1 VERGTDV
8 AISDAQYQAW
18 LANPEAER
26 VLLAEVKAYSDASEV
41 MRYLGSKYFQ
51 TGASDT
57 PANTVYEGILKENPF
72 FSTTMS
78 EAFGG
83 RSFVSIGSLL
93 IDNGD
98 GDKDSWITDAW
109 DGRDATL
116 KFGDPTWDISDFRT
130 ILSGVVERLQVSD
143 DLTLELIIRDKQR
156 TLDAPI
162 QTTLISSGEST
173 DQVVPLCYGE
183 VFNVKPVLIDDTT
196 HEYQV
201 HEGQIEDIVE
211 VYVDGKATTLT
222 VTEDLS
228 NGKFTLSGDPAG
240 TVTADVKGHKP
251 SGSYKTKPGEIIR
264 AIVSRVLTDPD
275 DLDTTAF
282 TTFDT
287 DFNYTIGTYIDIREN
302 LLDVLDSILPAG
314 WYYGFDRDG
323 KFTLAELKD
332 PSGLTSAMTIDNL
345 ESHGDLNV
353 QKADVPE
360 WRVRVGYKKNWKTIN
375 FGSDSTV
382 AEDARP
388 FFENEFLN
396 VAKSEDATVKT
407 THLLAQD
414 PDILPSTIAGY
425 SNALTEAVRLL
436 TLFKTQRYTYSVSAF
451 VAPLQVTIGD
461 CVTLKDDRFGLSAGS
476 KTVVTGITEY
486 LLDNKIEVE
495 LWQ

>member
-1 VERGTDV
+1 LSV
-8 AISDAQYQAW
+8 SDADYQTW
-18 LANPEAER
+18 LADPQEER
-26 VLLAEVKAYSDASEV
+26 VLLAEVKAYSDASET
-41 MRYLGSKYFQ
+41 MYYLGSKFFH

-57 PANTVYEGILKENPF
+57 PANTTYDGILIGSPF

-83 RSFVSIGSLL
+83 RSYVSIGEVS
-93 IDNGD
+93 IDNSD
-98 GDKDSWITDAW
+98 GDKDAWIGYAW
-109 DGRDATL
+109 DGRDATI
-116 KFGDPTWDISDFRT
+116 KIGDPTWDIADFRT
-130 ILSGVVERLQVSD
+130 ILSGVVDRLSIGD
-143 DLTLELIIRDKQR
+143 DYTLTLMLRDKQR
-156 TLDAPI
+156 TLDVPI
-162 QTTLISSGEST
+162 QTTLIASGEEA

-183 VFNVKPVLIDDTT
+183 VFNVSPVLIDDTT

-228 NGKFTLSGDPAG
+228 NGKFTLSGDPEG

-264 AIVSRVLTDPD
+264 AIVGRVLTDPG
-275 DLDTTAF
+275 DLDTSAF
-282 TTFDT
+282 TQFDS
-287 DFNYTIGTYIDIREN
+287 DFNYTIGIYINSREN
-302 LLDVLDSILPAG
+302 LLDILDSVLPAG

-323 KFTLAELKD
+323 KFTLAELQD
-332 PSGLTSAMTIDNL
+332 PSGLTSALTIDNL
-345 ESHGDLNV
+345 ESHGDLGI

-360 WRVRVGYKKNWKTIN
+360 WRVRVGYKRNWTTLN

-382 AEDARP
+382 AESARP
-388 FFENEFLN
+388 WFSAEWNK

-414 PDILPSTIAGY
+414 PDVLPSTITGY
-425 SNALTEAVRLL
+425 SDALTEAVRLL
-436 TLFKTQRYTYSVSAF
+436 TLFKTQRYTYTVGAY
-451 VAPLQVTIGD
+451 VAPLQVTVGS
-461 CVTLKDDRFGLSAGS
+461 CVTLQDDRFSLTSGS
-476 KTVVTGITEY
+476 KCVVTGITEY